1 MNRRILLTTSMMTP
15 AERSRGRFMRAPDG
29 HEGGTPPAQGGS
41 DSTPPANNTGGN
53 SADSTNPTGTGD
65 NTSQGD
71 PLAGFWEGKP
81 EKDAGASDSS
91 AAEAEESRALGTE
104 LKGVIDSFAPP
115 PAFTE
120 DIAKQVA
127 EGNFDGVNQAM
138 AAAHRATIQQSVG
151 VVTKLLGAIIPKLQ
165 ADLEQRVQTAMGNQ
179 ESDQFLQQNFPEAK
193 NPAFAPVVDRVWKQS
208 LVNAKG
214 NREEAIRQTRGM
226 LQAMGSQFAGDDI
239 RSPASDPHAGIDTAA
254 SKSLVAQL
262 LQRE

>member
-1 MNRRILLTTSMMTP
+1 M
-15 AERSRGRFMRAPDG
+15 
-29 HEGGTPPAQGGS
+29 
-41 DSTPPANNTGGN
+41 
-53 SADSTNPTGTGD
+53 
-65 NTSQGD
+65 
-71 PLAGFWEGKP
+71 
-81 EKDAGASDSS
+81 
-91 AAEAEESRALGTE
+91 AEESRALGTE